1 MVIRQPTVNNED
13 EKEYIFQQ
21 IPYTRRAG
29 IQFHEITKDYYVTPR
44 AVKQEKVFLLHRSA
58 MLHIIRRST
67 PFSDKPAWLDHILP
81 SQPQ

>member
-1 MVIRQPTVNNED
+1 MVIGQPTVNNED
-13 EKEYIFQQ
+13 EKEYIPADSVYPQ
-21 IPYTRRAG
+21 AA
-29 IQFHEITKDYYVTPR
+29 IQSHEITKDYYVTPR